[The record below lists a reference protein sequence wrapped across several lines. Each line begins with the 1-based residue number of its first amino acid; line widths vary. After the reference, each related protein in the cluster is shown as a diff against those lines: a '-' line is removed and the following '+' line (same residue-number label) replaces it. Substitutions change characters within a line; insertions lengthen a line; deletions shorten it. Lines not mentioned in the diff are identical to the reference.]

1 MLLFILW
8 PLVLWSREH
17 TWALS
22 EIGERSSIPEGRKP
36 VKLSVIVPA
45 YNETERLPAMMKEAL
60 AYLIDRRN
68 NEPKYTWEV
77 IVVDD
82 HSKDE
87 TFDLATSF
95 NTEAT
100 PVYAFRLRK
109 NSGKGGAVRAG
120 ALQAVGETV
129 LMVDA
134 DGATRFSE
142 ISSLEAAFS
151 SSENGSSVEVAFGS
165 RDHLRKAESVQKR
178 NPLRNMLM
186 YFFHLAVLG
195 IIGTHIKDTQ
205 CGFKLFSRR
214 TSRILFGSLHLQRW
228 AFDTEIVLLCQMLNF
243 KVAEVDVDWT
253 EIEGSKLNVAI
264 ASVQMLRDMIL
275 LRLLYLLAVW
285 CPSFP
290 RDE

>member
-1 MLLFILW
+1 
-8 PLVLWSREH
+8 
-17 TWALS
+17 
-22 EIGERSSIPEGRKP
+22 
-36 VKLSVIVPA
+36 
-45 YNETERLPAMMKEAL
+45 MMKEAL

-82 HSKDE
+82 HSRDA
-87 TFDLATSF
+87 TFDLAASF

-134 DGATRFSE
+134 DGATQFSE
-142 ISSLEAAFS
+142 IGKLEKELAS
-151 SSENGSSVEVAFGS
+151 TEVVFGS

-178 NPLRNMLM
+178 NPLRNLLM
-186 YFFHLAVLG
+186 YLFHVAVLG

-205 CGFKLFSRR
+205 CGFKLFSKRA
-214 TSRILFGSLHLQRW
+214 SRILFGSLHLKRW
-228 AFDTEIVLLCQMLNF
+228 AFDTELVLLCQQLKL
-243 KVAEVDVDWT
+243 KVAEVDVKWT

-264 ASVQMLRDMIL
+264 ASVQMLRDMLL
-275 LRLLYLLAVW
+275 LRVLYLIAVW
-285 CPSFP
+285 RPLIP
-290 RDE
+290 RD